1 MWSRKDL
8 KTRGKNLVYGNYWY
22 MVLVSFIMLFLGGA
36 GSGSSSGSNS
46 ARNSANGDS
55 SLSSIDWALLA
66 TMMVLIILI
75 VVAAL
80 VIGSVIKIFLCD
92 PLLVGCQRFIL
103 NAREGRRQFS
113 DVASIFNDNYM
124 NVVKVM
130 FFRYLKTFL
139 WSLLFIIPGIIKS
152 YEYRMIP
159 YILSENPNI
168 DKDRAF
174 ELTKAMTNGE
184 KWNIFV
190 YDLSF
195 ILWSLGTLFT
205 CGLLG
210 IFWVNPYINATN
222 AELYMELREQ
232 AMRSNYTNE
241 SELYGYHYKPMM

>member
-36 GSGSSSGSNS
+36 GSGSSSSSNT
-46 ARNSANGDS
+46 ARNSASGDS
-55 SLSSIDWALLA
+55 SLSSIDWAMLA
-66 TMMVLIILI
+66 TIIGIVI
-75 VVAAL
+75 VVMIVAI
-80 VIGSVIKIFLCD
+80 VIGSLIKIFLCD

-103 NAREGRRQFS
+103 NAREGKRQFS
-113 DVASIFNDNYM
+113 DVASIFNDNFM
-124 NVVKVM
+124 NVVKIM

-139 WSLLFIIPGIIKS
+139 WSLLFIVPGIIKS

-210 IFWVNPYINATN
+210 IFWVNPYVNATN